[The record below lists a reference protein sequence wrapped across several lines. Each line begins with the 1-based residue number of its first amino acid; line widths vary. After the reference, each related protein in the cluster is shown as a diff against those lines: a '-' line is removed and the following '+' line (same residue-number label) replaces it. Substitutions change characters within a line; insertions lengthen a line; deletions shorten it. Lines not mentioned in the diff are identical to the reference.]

1 MMHEVEEYL
10 NMSVWEKHN
19 YLKKRMVAIQD
30 ELKKIEDIIIQ
41 DNLFIKI
48 YKLELSVRSINCL
61 SYNNIDYVG
70 DLVKCSEAQLLR
82 TPNFGRKSLNE
93 VKEVLKNLGFELG
106 MDVVWPA
113 CIIQYKDKR
122 FLNEE
127 GAPARAFLED
137 RQMGHHFFHS
147 FRHMARG
154 DHRLGGGDAD

>member
-1 MMHEVEEYL
+1 MIYEVEEYL

-93 VKEVLKNLGFELG
+93 VKEVLKNLGLELG
-106 MDVVWPA
+106 MDVVWPP

-127 GAPARAFLED
+127 G
-137 RQMGHHFFHS
+137 GV
-147 FRHMARG
+147 
-154 DHRLGGGDAD
+154 